1 MHASPVTAHSR
12 PTRPH
17 LETHALRTHSKN
29 NNLIAC
35 ECSCIAPWPDDANTD
50 HIISVMQQQ
59 HRHVRESNGISSGG
73 GWVVGGRLLLLIS
86 VIKANGMCDDKIG

>member
-1 MHASPVTAHSR
+1 MRLSLTAHSR

-59 HRHVRESNGISSGG
+59 HRHVRESNGMAFE
-73 GWVVGGRLLLLIS
+73 VAVGAADQRHQS
-86 VIKANGMCDDKIG
+86 QRNVR